1 MAADYTRTIV
11 FKVEDQAIKR
21 ATNQIVTSLKRIETT
36 LEKIHKKGFSKI
48 AVDAGNIATGIDKAT
63 AALNKYNKE
72 LARAQKQQSLPA
84 PKTLLPENAAN
95 TPANR
100 RARAVRAVKGKIGT
114 AMAGIGGISVAGLA
128 AYSTA
133 VQTMNVAMNNAI
145 SISPRLA
152 HALGFIEKKTNAL
165 SIAKSTLID
174 AFQAHPTIGVGI
186 AAAVIALGVDF
197 KKTTTAAIW
206 FKNTIDSIGKTR
218 LGNGIAQGLNLI
230 GQKARNLLL
239 DLNPIERILGRM
251 TGTGR
256 LTSSSFKGFS
266 GGARYSPIDSM
277 FPIDA
282 NRRTIDVSPI
292 STGQSSFE
300 SFYRDLSFT
309 EQTMARGRDPRQKLG
324 MRGRISANVGAS
336 RRSRA
341 ASGFADWEIDRKGI
355 KTASA
360 RDTIM
365 KSIER
370 KNRRLVKQ
378 GKEKL
383 KTERMI
389 NKEMQKQLGI
399 EKKLGK
405 MFTDKARRDR
415 RREARIRLAG
425 KKMGMNR
432 LDSKG
437 AESLMLGA
445 GFPMLFGG
453 GVGAVGGGVGGALLG
468 NMMGMGGFG
477 TQIIGSALGTQLEL
491 LHSRVVAIGNATQT
505 LNLDK
510 LEESGIRVNAQ
521 LELQINRL
529 KKVGKF
535 KEAEQLLDKK
545 VFETTG
551 GTGGVNKDI
560 ANNVAMLKNVWDGLL
575 AAVGTTIGMV
585 AAPFVTAL
593 AAILKIVSEI
603 FRIVN
608 AILSGV
614 TWLIK
619 KLVEGFI
626 QILPNGEQI
635 LEGIEKRFENING
648 ALDDMNMKFANWVD
662 KMKEDQQLIL
672 DKITLGEKEALIQ
685 ADIRAA
691 VEEIGIEKKNQ
702 IETTVRA
709 LHATRDQYDEVK
721 RVREAYKA
729 MGTTIKDGI
738 VDALEAAILKTKS
751 LGDVARSV
759 FSMMASQLLKMGV
772 TSALTGV
779 FGGTGFGKFLGLGSN
794 KAADVIQS
802 VPGIPGGL
810 PSVPSIGMPGIP
822 SYVPSGLGNLEL
834 KASGGPVSGGSPYVV
849 GEKGPELFVPGS
861 SGNIVPNHAMG
872 GTNVVVNVDASGSAV
887 QGDGGQAEELG
898 SMLAAAV
905 QAELVNQ
912 QRPGG
917 LLAGTR

>member
-1 MAADYTRTIV
+1 VAADYTRTIV

-21 ATNQIVTSLKRIETT
+21 ATNQIVTSLKRIETV
-36 LEKIHKKGFSKI
+36 LEKIHQKGFSKI
-48 AVDAGNIATGIDKAT
+48 AADADKVASGIDKAT

-72 LARAQKQQSLPA
+72 LERAQKQKALPA
-84 PKTLLPENAAN
+84 AKELIEPGATKQPGRV
-95 TPANR
+95 R
-100 RARAVRAVKGKIGT
+100 RVGMSVERAVGR
-114 AMAGIGGISVAGLA
+114 VAG
-128 AYSTA
+128 T
-133 VQTMNVAMNNAI
+133 
-145 SISPRLA
+145 
-152 HALGFIEKKTNAL
+152 
-165 SIAKSTLID
+165 
-174 AFQAHPTIGVGI
+174 VGI
-186 AAAVIALGVDF
+186 AGGAGLTAYVAAIRAVNVSVNKAISLSPKFANFLGLVEQKTNGLTIATNVLRDAYSHHPVVSGVITAALIALGIDF
-197 KKTTTAAIW
+197 KKATTAAMW
-206 FKNTIDSIGKTR
+206 FGRVAEKISRPVRKLALDFNPVEAALNRITGQARITSKALMG
-218 LGNGIAQGLNLI
+218 LGGVKFN
-230 GQKARNLLL
+230 
-239 DLNPIERILGRM
+239 
-251 TGTGR
+251 
-256 LTSSSFKGFS
+256 
-266 GGARYSPIDSM
+266 PIDSL

-282 NRRTIDVSPI
+282 SKRTIDVTPI
-292 STGQSSFE
+292 EGGE
-300 SFYRDLSFT
+300 SGRGYAKMVEKIRFG
-309 EQTMARGRDPRQKLG
+309 EAQMARGNDLRQKLG

-370 KNRRLVKQ
+370 KNRRLVQQ

-383 KTERMI
+383 KTERLI
-389 NKEMQKQLGI
+389 NKEMRKQLGI
-399 EKKLGK
+399 DKKLGK
-405 MFTDKARRDR
+405 MFTDRARRDR

-535 KEAEQLLDKK
+535 KEAEKLLERK
-545 VFETTG
+545 VSQTTG
-551 GTGGVNKDI
+551 SVGTTNKDI
-560 ANNVAMLKNVWDGLL
+560 ANNVAMLTNVWDSLL
-575 AAVGTTIGMV
+575 AAVGTTIGIL

-593 AAILKIVSEI
+593 AAILKLVQMLVVG
-603 FRIVN
+603 VN
-608 AILSGV
+608 VILSSV
-614 TWLIK
+614 AWLIK
-619 KLVEGFI
+619 KTVELIAYLPGG
-626 QILPNGEQI
+626 QKILNE
-635 LEGIEKRFENING
+635 IETAMKNMNG
-648 ALDDMNMKFANWVD
+648 ALDDMAVKWGTWTD
-662 KMKEDQQLIL
+662 KMKEDRDTLL
-672 DKITLGEKEALIQ
+672 EKIELGDKEALIQ

-691 VEEIGIEKKNQ
+691 VAEQGIEKLKQ
-702 IETTVRA
+702 IEYAVRV

-721 RVREAYKA
+721 RTREAYKA
-729 MGTTIKDGI
+729 MGATIKDGI
-738 VDALEAAILKTKS
+738 VDSLEAAILKTKS
-751 LGDVARSV
+751 LGDVARNV
-759 FSMMASQLLKMGV
+759 FRMMASQLLKMGV
-772 TSALTGV
+772 NSALTGM
-779 FGGTGFGKFLGLGSN
+779 FGGTGFGNFLGLGSKITSKTGIEESVLN
-794 KAADVIQS
+794 NIYVDPLSDEFGELYPAEDALAA
-802 VPGIPGGL
+802 
-810 PSVPSIGMPGIP
+810 
-822 SYVPSGLGNLEL
+822 
-834 KASGGPVSGGSPYVV
+834 GGPVKGGSSYLV

-861 SGNIVPNHAMG
+861 SGNIIPNHAMG
-872 GTNVVVNVDASGSAV
+872 GSNVVINVDASGSSV
-887 QGDGGQAEELG
+887 EGDAGQAEQLG

-905 QAELVNQ
+905 QAEIANQ

-917 LLAGTR
+917 LLANR

>member
-21 ATNQIVTSLKRIETT
+21 ATNQIVTSLKRIETV
-36 LEKIHKKGFSKI
+36 LEKIHQKGFSKI
-48 AVDAGNIATGIDKAT
+48 AADADKVASGIDKAT

-72 LARAQKQQSLPA
+72 LERAQKQKALPA
-84 PKTLLPENAAN
+84 AKELIEPGATKQPGRV
-95 TPANR
+95 R
-100 RARAVRAVKGKIGT
+100 RVGMSVERAVGR
-114 AMAGIGGISVAGLA
+114 VAG
-128 AYSTA
+128 T
-133 VQTMNVAMNNAI
+133 
-145 SISPRLA
+145 
-152 HALGFIEKKTNAL
+152 
-165 SIAKSTLID
+165 
-174 AFQAHPTIGVGI
+174 VGI
-186 AAAVIALGVDF
+186 AGGAGLTAYVAAIRAVNVSVNKAISLSPKFANFLGLVEQKTNGLTIATNVLRDAYSHHPVVSGVITAALIALGIDF
-197 KKTTTAAIW
+197 KKATTAAMW
-206 FKNTIDSIGKTR
+206 FGRVAEKISRPVRKLALDFNPVEAALNRITGQARITSKALMG
-218 LGNGIAQGLNLI
+218 LGGVKFN
-230 GQKARNLLL
+230 
-239 DLNPIERILGRM
+239 
-251 TGTGR
+251 
-256 LTSSSFKGFS
+256 
-266 GGARYSPIDSM
+266 PIDSL

-282 NRRTIDVSPI
+282 SKRTIDVTPI
-292 STGQSSFE
+292 EGGE
-300 SFYRDLSFT
+300 SGRGYAKMVEKIRFG
-309 EQTMARGRDPRQKLG
+309 EAQMARGNDLRQKLG

-370 KNRRLVKQ
+370 KNRRLVQQ

-383 KTERMI
+383 KTERLI
-389 NKEMQKQLGI
+389 NKEMRKQLGI
-399 EKKLGK
+399 DKKLGK
-405 MFTDKARRDR
+405 MFTDRARRDR

-535 KEAEQLLDKK
+535 KEAEKLLERK
-545 VFETTG
+545 VSQTTG
-551 GTGGVNKDI
+551 SVGTTNKDI
-560 ANNVAMLKNVWDGLL
+560 ANNVAMLTNVWDSLL
-575 AAVGTTIGMV
+575 AAVGTTIGIL

-593 AAILKIVSEI
+593 AAILKLVQMLVVG
-603 FRIVN
+603 VN
-608 AILSGV
+608 VILSSV
-614 TWLIK
+614 AWLIK
-619 KLVEGFI
+619 KTVELIAYLPGG
-626 QILPNGEQI
+626 QKILNE
-635 LEGIEKRFENING
+635 IETAMKNMNG
-648 ALDDMNMKFANWVD
+648 ALDDMAVKWGTWTD
-662 KMKEDQQLIL
+662 KMKEDRDTLL
-672 DKITLGEKEALIQ
+672 EKIELGDKEALIQ

-691 VEEIGIEKKNQ
+691 VAEQGIEKLKQ
-702 IETTVRA
+702 IEYAVRV

-721 RVREAYKA
+721 RTREAYKA
-729 MGTTIKDGI
+729 MGATIKDGI
-738 VDALEAAILKTKS
+738 VDSLEAAILKTKS
-751 LGDVARSV
+751 LGDVARNV
-759 FSMMASQLLKMGV
+759 FRMMASQLLKMGV
-772 TSALTGV
+772 NSALTGM
-779 FGGTGFGKFLGLGSN
+779 FGGTGFGNFLGLGSKITSKTGIEESVLN
-794 KAADVIQS
+794 NIYVDPLSDEFGELYPAEDALAA
-802 VPGIPGGL
+802 
-810 PSVPSIGMPGIP
+810 
-822 SYVPSGLGNLEL
+822 
-834 KASGGPVSGGSPYVV
+834 GGPVKGGSSYLV

-861 SGNIVPNHAMG
+861 SGNIIPNHAMG
-872 GTNVVVNVDASGSAV
+872 GSNVVINVDASGSSV
-887 QGDGGQAEELG
+887 EGDAGQAEQLG

-905 QAELVNQ
+905 QAEIANQ

-917 LLAGTR
+917 LLANR